1 MARAAT
7 PAAPRLLRVAL
18 LLLLVVAAGRR
29 AAGATRL
36 PASPGR
42 DGGGWVPI
50 PGQPPDRVCP
60 PRRGACGHRTALLV
74 PADLAGDSPQ
84 EHPEREGD
92 ASRTPLR
99 PNGSRVSAA
108 AVAVLVTP
116 AVPATPPRP
125 PARPHVDSPFS
136 LQSHSQDWSGSLSQP

>member
-7 PAAPRLLRVAL
+7 PAAARLLSAAL
-18 LLLLVVAAGRR
+18 LLLVLVAAGRR
-29 AAGATRL
+29 AAGATRR

-42 DGGGWVPI
+42 DGGGWGPI

-60 PRRGACGHRTALLV
+60 PRRGACGHRTALPV
-74 PADLAGDSPQ
+74 PADRAGDSPQ

-92 ASRTPLR
+92 APGTPLR

-116 AVPATPPRP
+116 TFPTT